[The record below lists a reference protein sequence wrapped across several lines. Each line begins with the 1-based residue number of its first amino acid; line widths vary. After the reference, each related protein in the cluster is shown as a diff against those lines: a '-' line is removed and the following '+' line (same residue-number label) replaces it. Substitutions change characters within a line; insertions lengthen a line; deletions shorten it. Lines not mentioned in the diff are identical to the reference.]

1 MDSGDDKVIAIIGLL
16 AACLIGVT
24 FLVTMVWLTD
34 IRHPVDPSLDVHT
47 CTPKKNRIQHA

>member
-47 CTPKKNRIQHA
+47 CTPKQHRIQHA